1 MYIKYNFARIYMS
14 LIIIY
19 WLDYNEKQK
28 QSKNNDCIHVDIFV
42 HINID
47 KSDLMISSSIAILSH
62 QILDFLRFGNLKW
75 CF

>member
-19 WLDYNEKQK
+19 WLYYNEKQK

-42 HINID
+42 HKLI
-47 KSDLMISSSIAILSH
+47 
-62 QILDFLRFGNLKW
+62 
-75 CF
+75 